1 VVIYTAL
8 FIDFLKFQIT
18 SRREFERLV
27 KIDPTTLT
35 DLERAAR
42 FIYLQKTAFG
52 GKVRAQTFGV
62 EKDKPARFNAMRME
76 AILESVYERLA
87 GVIIENLPWQNL
99 IERYDREGMLFYLD
113 PPYWGCEKDY
123 GKNIFS
129 RDDFKRLADTL
140 SQIKGRFILEVYETF
155 SAFDIEE
162 VDCAYYVGSK
172 NNKPVKEVIITS
184 PH

>member
-27 KIDPTTLT
+27 KIDP
-35 DLERAAR
+35 
-42 FIYLQKTAFG
+42 IYLQKTAFG
-52 GKVRAQTFGV
+52 GKVSGMNFGV
-62 EKDKPARFNAMRME
+62 EKYRDARFNVMRLE

-87 GVIIENLPWQNL
+87 GVVIENLPWQNL
-99 IERYDREGMLFYLD
+99 IERYDCEGMLFYLD
-113 PPYWGCEKDY
+113 PPYWGCENDY
-123 GKNIFS
+123 GKNVFS
-129 RDDFKRLADTL
+129 RDDFKLLADTL
-140 SQIKGRFILEVYETF
+140 SQIKGRFILSLNAVEGVYETF

-172 NNKPVKEVIITS
+172 NNKAVKEVIITS
-184 PH
+184 PPQG